1 MLFGIA
7 AMAWPI
13 DTAIA
18 LALLWGFWA
27 LLDSAGAFAQAVDR
41 DTPSPARVLLIV
53 MGLIA
58 LVAAFFAIFSPGVAA
73 VTLTWILGIWLIV
86 RGVFELLGAFN
97 ASNATPRGL
106 LLASAAVDVLLGIL
120 LESAAL
126 DEGRH
131 AEWLDMLTD
140 DFVYAIPVPQS
151 REDPAMSSYGDG
163 LYLAHES
170 KSFRRIASDF
180 AWAERPTGFVRHF
193 ESNLRILS
201 ADEERG
207 GWSVATNVLVAKS
220 RLGDPVSLSS
230 AQRRD
235 ELVLTDAGWRLAR
248 RTVLLDTELP
258 TDDHLTVIY

>member
-1 MLFGIA
+1 MPDLGTPAYTGI
-7 AMAWPI
+7 
-13 DTAIA
+13 
-18 LALLWGFWA
+18 LAF
-27 LLDSAGAFAQAVDR
+27 
-41 DTPSPARVLLIV
+41 
-53 MGLIA
+53 
-58 LVAAFFAIFSPGVAA
+58 LVA
-73 VTLTWILGIWLIV
+73 
-86 RGVFELLGAFN
+86 
-97 ASNATPRGL
+97 
-106 LLASAAVDVLLGIL
+106 
-120 LESAAL
+120 ESAAL

-170 KSFRRIASDF
+170 KSFLGMRFRRIASDF
-180 AWAERPTGFVRHF
+180 AWAERPTAFVRHF
-193 ESNLRILS
+193 VSNLRILS

-235 ELVLTDAGWRLAR
+235 EVVLTDAGWRLAR

-258 TDDHLTVIY
+258 TDDQLTVIY